1 MTLLWSLSNKQSAD
15 CFCENSLYNFYGE
28 YMKRDIKQVLVAWAN
43 VRRSMRTGLEYP
55 YKSPS
60 MLNNNNGFDSR
71 PLLSEDEAEIVDK
84 AILCL
89 SKIDTISYSILKSI
103 YINQQSCRQLAKNI
117 HKSKDFVCDKLKM
130 AEIYVF
136 AKIHD
141 VISDVIL

>member
-1 MTLLWSLSNKQSAD
+1 
-15 CFCENSLYNFYGE
+15 
-28 YMKRDIKQVLVAWAN
+28 MKRDIKLVLVAWAN
-43 VRRSMRTGLEYP
+43 VRRSIKTGLEYP
-55 YKSPS
+55 YKSS
-60 MLNNNNGFDSR
+60 MLNNSGFDSR

-89 SKIDTISYSILKSI
+89 SKIDTISYSILKSF
-103 YINQQSCRQLAKNI
+103 YINRQSCRQLAKNI
-117 HKSKDFVCDKLKM
+117 HKSNDFVCDKLKM

>member
-1 MTLLWSLSNKQSAD
+1 
-15 CFCENSLYNFYGE
+15 
-28 YMKRDIKQVLVAWAN
+28 MKRDIKQVLVAWAN
-43 VRRSMRTGLEYP
+43 VRRSRRTGLEYP
-55 YKSPS
+55 YKSPLI
-60 MLNNNNGFDSR
+60 LNNNNGFDYR

>member
-1 MTLLWSLSNKQSAD
+1 
-15 CFCENSLYNFYGE
+15 
-28 YMKRDIKQVLVAWAN
+28 MKRDIKLVLVAWAN
-43 VRRSMRTGLEYP
+43 VRRSIKTGLEYP
-55 YKSPS
+55 YKSS
-60 MLNNNNGFDSR
+60 MLSNSGFDSR
-71 PLLSEDEAEIVDK
+71 PLLSEDEAKIVDK

-89 SKIDTISYSILKSI
+89 SKIDTISYSILKSV

-117 HKSKDFVCDKLKM
+117 HKSNDFVCDKLKM

>member
-1 MTLLWSLSNKQSAD
+1 
-15 CFCENSLYNFYGE
+15 
-28 YMKRDIKQVLVAWAN
+28 MKRDIKLVLVAWAN
-43 VRRSMRTGLEYP
+43 VRRSIKTGLEYP
-55 YKSPS
+55 YKSS
-60 MLNNNNGFDSR
+60 MLNNSGFDSR

-89 SKIDTISYSILKSI
+89 SKIDTISYSILKSV

>member
-1 MTLLWSLSNKQSAD
+1 
-15 CFCENSLYNFYGE
+15 
-28 YMKRDIKQVLVAWAN
+28 MKRDIKLVLVAWAN
-43 VRRSMRTGLEYP
+43 VRRSIKTGLEYP
-55 YKSPS
+55 YKSS
-60 MLNNNNGFDSR
+60 MINNSNGFDSR
-71 PLLSEDEAEIVDK
+71 PLLSEDEAEIVDN
-84 AILCL
+84 AVLRL
-89 SKIDTISYSILKSI
+89 STIDTISYSILKSV

>member
-1 MTLLWSLSNKQSAD
+1 
-15 CFCENSLYNFYGE
+15 
-28 YMKRDIKQVLVAWAN
+28 MKRDIKQVLVAWAN
-43 VRRSMRTGLEYP
+43 VRRSIRTGLEYP

-60 MLNNNNGFDSR
+60 ILNDNNGVDPR

-89 SKIDTISYSILKSI
+89 SKIDIISYSILKSV
-103 YINQQSCRQLAKNI
+103 YINQQSCRQLAKNT

-141 VISDVIL
+141 VIGDVIL